1 MNLDYHLA
9 SASVFEESYLMA
21 RRMSQTVRGAWSIM
35 DICPAP
41 AVYDRFIPKG
51 TTASRLNAAW
61 TRVGKH
67 IRDAAKEV
75 RDESPTRPGRVG

>member
-1 MNLDYHLA
+1 MT
-9 SASVFEESYLMA
+9 
-21 RRMSQTVRGAWSIM
+21 RRMSETLRGVGSIM
-35 DICPAP
+35 DIYPAP

-75 RDESPTRPGRVG
+75 RNESPTRPRRVG